1 MIKITIFK
9 DRNGYIERYRV
20 SGHAGYNIKGKD
32 IVCAAV
38 SALAQ
43 TTLISLVEVC
53 DLPENKIDYVLD
65 EEKGVLD
72 VTLSKTIDISIR
84 TKTEIVLKTLEVGI
98 KSILE
103 GYPEYITLKY
113 REV

>member
-43 TTLISLVEVC
+43 TTLISLVKVC
-53 DLPENKIDYVLD
+53 NLPENKIDYILD
-65 EEKGVLD
+65 EKKGVLD
-72 VTLSKTIDISIR
+72 VTLSKTIDMSIR
-84 TKTEIVLKTLEVGI
+84 LKTEIVLKTLEIGI

-103 GYPEYITLKY
+103 SYPEYVTLKY